1 MKIEELKPL
10 DNRLLIKLTKEEQYL
25 KSGLWFVEDETE
37 LIRQFI
43 RKAEVV
49 CAGPK
54 SKLYKVGDIVA
65 RRRHTGKEISI
76 QGIDY
81 VLIREEEI
89 EGSYGKV

>member
-10 DNRLLIKLTKEEQYL
+10 KNRLLIQLTREEQYT
-25 KSGLWFVEDETE
+25 KSGLIFVEDELD

-43 RKAEVV
+43 RKAKVI
-49 CAGPK
+49 CAGPE

-81 VLIREEEI
+81 ILIREEEI
-89 EGSYGKV
+89 EGKF

>member
-10 DNRLLIKLTKEEQYL
+10 KNRLLIQLTREEQYT
-25 KSGLWFVEDETE
+25 KSGLIFVEDELD

-43 RKAEVV
+43 RRAKVI
-49 CAGPK
+49 CAGPE

-81 VLIREEEI
+81 ILIREEEI
-89 EGSYGKV
+89 EGKF

>member
-10 DNRLLIKLTKEEQYL
+10 KNRLLIQLTREEQYT
-25 KSGLWFVEDETE
+25 KSGLIFVEDELD

-43 RKAEVV
+43 RRAKVI
-49 CAGPK
+49 CAGPE

-76 QGIDY
+76 QGIGY
-81 VLIREEEI
+81 ILIREEEI
-89 EGSYGKV
+89 EGKF